1 MEIAVIVW
9 LVLLVLF
16 LIVEAATVSMV
27 STWFAGGALLAL
39 IVCFLGGPVW
49 LQVLVFFTVSIVL
62 LALLR
67 PLVRKY
73 FQPKLTKTNA
83 DSLVGTTCPVV
94 EAIDN
99 LSGTGRVKVGDV
111 TWSARSENGAAI
123 AAGKQV
129 KILKIQGVKVY
140 VEEAKKQEEVTV

>member
-73 FQPKLTKTNA
+73 FAHMMAGYVRTAELNDL
-83 DSLVGTTCPVV
+83 DSYIVPCSLDDNQGIMGCLQLAVR
-94 EAIDN
+94 AID
-99 LSGTGRVKVGDV
+99 L
-111 TWSARSENGAAI
+111 
-123 AAGKQV
+123 
-129 KILKIQGVKVY
+129 
-140 VEEAKKQEEVTV
+140 

>member
-73 FQPKLTKTNA
+73 FQP
-83 DSLVGTTCPVV
+83 
-94 EAIDN
+94 
-99 LSGTGRVKVGDV
+99 
-111 TWSARSENGAAI
+111 
-123 AAGKQV
+123 
-129 KILKIQGVKVY
+129 
-140 VEEAKKQEEVTV
+140 

>member
-1 MEIAVIVW
+1 MDIAVIVW
-9 LVLLVLF
+9 IVLLVVF
-16 LIVEAATVSMV
+16 LVVEAATVSMV

-67 PLVRKY
+67 PLVRKF

-83 DSLVGTTCPVV
+83 DSLVGSTCLVV

-99 LSGTGRVKVGDV
+99 LTGTGRVKVGDV
-111 TWSARSENGAAI
+111 TWSARSQRGDPI
-123 AAGKQV
+123 PAGEQV

-140 VEEAKKQEEVTV
+140 VEEAKKQEEVIL